1 MPKTPGY
8 IPAKTVDEYLRAL
21 PAAERKVLEQMR
33 QSIKA
38 AAPNAEEVIS
48 YNIPTYKYNGPLVHF
63 AAFKNH
69 CSFVVVSRSVA
80 TIFENEIAAFE
91 NSGRTIHFTADK
103 PIPAGLIK
111 KIVKHRVKEN
121 KGLNPLKK
129 KIAHGKSEDR

>member
-1 MPKTPGY
+1 MLKIPGY
-8 IPAKTVDEYLRAL
+8 IPAKTVDEYLSAL
-21 PAAERKVLEQMR
+21 PAAERNMLEQIR

-48 YNIPTYKYNGPLVHF
+48 YNIPTYKYKGPLVHF

-69 CSFVVVSRSVA
+69 CSFVVVSKTIA
-80 TIFENEIAAFE
+80 TIFEKEIAGFE

-121 KGLNPLKK
+121 EGLNPLKK
-129 KIAHGKSEDR
+129 KIVHGKSKSR